1 MEKES
6 FLEKIKKIK
15 YFFIEK
21 PKNKQKE
28 EDIIQINEV
37 DKEDETFNTENQVEI
52 LNEENQIDEELNEV
66 NPMEEELNIDDQV
79 EVLNAV
85 NPMEEVEEPL
95 EQKTDEKEE
104 KVETQKE
111 YTTVDYNSI
120 LKEQEERIKKAGTI
134 PEEEKQK
141 QIDELYKNFE
151 LFVGETNNS
160 GKTR

>member
-52 LNEENQIDEELNEV
+52 LNEENQIDEELN
-66 NPMEEELNIDDQV
+66 IDDQV

-85 NPMEEVEEPL
+85 NPMEEVEEPI
-95 EQKTDEKEE
+95 EQKTDEIE
-104 KVETQKE
+104 ETQKE

-151 LFVGETNNS
+151 LFVGEINNS